1 MDPKTIKAAKEIP
14 DRLKEIVDSMF
25 QESKPALRT
34 GVSGLRGALSKIETY
49 LEQVE
54 KEHLGSAAAKAGK
67 KTGKRKGA
75 KRKTTKKRT
84 KPFAISAFVLKT
96 LGASKKPM
104 KAVAVAAKLK
114 EAAPG
119 KYGDPSST
127 VHNTLA
133 RLRDQKKV
141 KRTKAGYRAV

>member
-14 DRLKEIVDSMF
+14 DRLKQIVDSMF

-54 KEHLGSAAAKAGK
+54 KEHLGRTAARAGK
-67 KTGKRKGA
+67 KTAKRKGA
-75 KRKTTKKRT
+75 KKKAKKKT
-84 KPFAISAFVLKT
+84 KPFAISQFVLDT
-96 LGASKKPM
+96 LKKSKKSM
-104 KAVAVAAKLK
+104 KAVAVAAKLE
-114 EAAPG
+114 EAVPG
-119 KYGDPSST
+119 KYGDTSGT